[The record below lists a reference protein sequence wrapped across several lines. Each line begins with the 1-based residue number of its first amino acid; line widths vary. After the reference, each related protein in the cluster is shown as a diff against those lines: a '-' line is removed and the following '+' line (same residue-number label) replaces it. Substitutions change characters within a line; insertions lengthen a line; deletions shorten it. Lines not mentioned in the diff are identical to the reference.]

1 MWLMAEW
8 SKKTQTTKKYKGG
21 IMERCEEF
29 VVAKLDFEKN
39 ILSVKT
45 ISFESIL

>member
-1 MWLMAEW
+1 VAYGGMKQRNPNY
-8 SKKTQTTKKYKGG
+8 KKIQRRHNGG
-21 IMERCEEF
+21 CEGF

-45 ISFESIL
+45 ISFGSIL